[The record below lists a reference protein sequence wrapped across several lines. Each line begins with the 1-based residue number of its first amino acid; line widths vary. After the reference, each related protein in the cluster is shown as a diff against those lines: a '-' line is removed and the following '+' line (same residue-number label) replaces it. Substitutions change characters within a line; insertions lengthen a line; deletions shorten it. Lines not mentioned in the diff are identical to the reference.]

1 MSGFYLSVYPDIPP
15 LEYRQNRSF
24 LLTYCCSFLIKQ
36 PVLSAINR
44 LVFIIPGL
52 KSDIK
57 VFGVFLPFKWLF
69 VPLDLNSSV
78 LCVESLLKKAPANHD
93 QPETMN
99 ELNNKITD
107 NANKAD
113 GFTEA
118 SGQLHAALHPD
129 RPKLRQ
135 LKKHKTLATICL
147 VCMALLYLCMVYLL
161 KHRPGAWMGYVK
173 AFAEAGVVGALA
185 DWFAVTALFHHPM
198 GLKIPHTNLI
208 ERKKATIGNNLG
220 GFVVDNFLT
229 PMALRPYFE
238 KLDVATMA
246 GNYLAIENNRVQL
259 IAEALKMAAE
269 LLEKTDDQAAARF
282 LKNKGRD
289 LLETVKLGP
298 TLGGGL
304 DLLLDQG
311 QDQRLLNYLLD
322 NLKHYIAENEDLV
335 KDRVKKESG
344 FLVPGFV
351 DNMLANRITVGLA
364 NYIHEIHQTANHPLR
379 QELRSRL
386 RTLSADLKTG
396 EKFEA
401 DLQQLKAGLLSETQL
416 EGYAMMAWQYLK
428 DMLLQEM
435 NYDAALEGSTKL
447 SRYLD
452 RQLVSLADHLKN
464 DPKMAGK
471 VNHWIRLNAYRL
483 TLRNRAR
490 VGELIS
496 RTVGNWQGKDLS
508 EKLELEVGKD
518 LQFIRINGT
527 IVGGLVGL
535 LIYTI
540 TQFL

>member
-1 MSGFYLSVYPDIPP
+1 MSQQLKENGT
-15 LEYRQNRSF
+15 LEDY
-24 LLTYCCSFLIKQ
+24 
-36 PVLSAINR
+36 
-44 LVFIIPGL
+44 
-52 KSDIK
+52 
-57 VFGVFLPFKWLF
+57 
-69 VPLDLNSSV
+69 
-78 LCVESLLKKAPANHD
+78 KA
-93 QPETMN
+93 
-99 ELNNKITD
+99 
-107 NANKAD
+107 
-113 GFTEA
+113 
-118 SGQLHAALHPD
+118 
-129 RPKLRQ
+129 RQ
-135 LKKHKTLATICL
+135 LKKHKTLATCCL
-147 VCMALLYLCMVYLL
+147 VFMAAVYLL
-161 KHRPGAWMGYVK
+161 MVFLMKKEPAGWMGYVS

-208 ERKKATIGNNLG
+208 ERKKNTIGNNLG

-246 GNYLAIENNRVQL
+246 GGYLAIERNREQML
-259 IAEALKMAAE
+259 QEAMKMAKE

-289 LLETVKLGP
+289 LLETVNLGP
-298 TLGGGL
+298 TLGSAL
-304 DLLLDQG
+304 DLLLSQG
-311 QDQRLLNYLLD
+311 QDQRLLNYLLEK
-322 NLKHYIAENEDLV
+322 LKYFIAGNDELV
-335 KDRVKKESG
+335 KEILKKESG

-351 DNMLANRITVGLA
+351 DNMLANRITTGLA
-364 NYIHEIHQTANHPLR
+364 NYIHEIHQTPNHPLR
-379 QELRSRL
+379 QEMRGQLRL
-386 RTLSADLKTG
+386 LSSDLKSS
-396 EKFEA
+396 EKYEN
-401 DLQQLKAGLLSETQL
+401 DLAQLKAGLLSETQL

-428 DMLLQEM
+428 DMLLQELD
-435 NYDAALEGSTKL
+435 YAPELGQTTKL

-452 RQLVSLADHLKN
+452 RQILVLSDNLKN

-496 RTVGNWQGKDLS
+496 RTVGNWQGHDLS

-518 LQFIRINGT
+518 LQYIRINGT

-540 TQFL
+540 TQLL

>member
-1 MSGFYLSVYPDIPP
+1 MAQAKPGSSGPT
-15 LEYRQNRSF
+15 R
-24 LLTYCCSFLIKQ
+24 
-36 PVLSAINR
+36 
-44 LVFIIPGL
+44 PGH
-52 KSDIK
+52 SD
-57 VFGVFLPFKWLF
+57 
-69 VPLDLNSSV
+69 
-78 LCVESLLKKAPANHD
+78 
-93 QPETMN
+93 
-99 ELNNKITD
+99 
-107 NANKAD
+107 AD
-113 GFTEA
+113 ADADSNQTKF
-118 SGQLHAALHPD
+118 
-129 RPKLRQ
+129 RQ
-135 LKKHKTLATICL
+135 LKKHKTLATTCL
-147 VCMALLYLCMVYLL
+147 VFMVLLYLAMVYLL
-161 KHRPGAWMGYVK
+161 KHAPAAWMGFVK

-246 GNYLAIENNRVQL
+246 GNYLAIENNRVQIL
-259 IAEALKMAAE
+259 SEVLKMATE
-269 LLEKTDDQAAARF
+269 LLDKTDDQAAARF
-282 LKNKGRD
+282 LKNKGQD
-289 LLETVKLGP
+289 LLDTIKLGP
-298 TLGGGL
+298 TLGSGL
-304 DLLLDQG
+304 DLLLNQG

-335 KDRVKKESG
+335 RGRVKKESG

-364 NYIHEIHQTANHPLR
+364 NYIHEIHETPNHPLR
-379 QELRSRL
+379 QELRARR
-386 RTLSADLKTG
+386 RTLSADLKNGDT
-396 EKFEA
+396 FEA
-401 DLQQLKAGLLSETQL
+401 DLQQLKAGMLSETQL
-416 EGYAMMAWQYLK
+416 EGYAMMTWQYLK
-428 DMLLQEM
+428 DMLVQEM
-435 NYDAALEGSTKL
+435 NYRPDPSGSTKL

-452 RQLVSLADHLKN
+452 RQLCSLSESLRN

-527 IVGGLVGL
+527 IVGGMVGL